1 MSEGEGEDRE
11 VAEREGN
18 EGEGESREALEA
30 QEIPMD
36 ISDQLRIE
44 HLKTVLEASRFS
56 EMEYICGQIAADKRM
71 PESVK
76 ANLISLIMSS
86 AGRSPALSYYN
97 TEEDRKV
104 IISLVSLNEQL
115 FWHTGYRIDKNRKNN
130 FFVGMAR
137 YGAEVQ
143 TRKGRGAHGSR
154 LLATT
159 IVRQEQGIAPN
170 DREMQS
176 GKKGWFAGLLG
187 K

>member
-1 MSEGEGEDRE
+1 MSEEEHRDE
-11 VAEREGN
+11 EIEEEREQA
-18 EGEGESREALEA
+18 ET
-30 QEIPMD
+30 EIPPD
-36 ISDQLRIE
+36 LTDELRTE

-56 EMEYICGQIAADKRM
+56 EMEYICAQIATDKRT
-71 PESVK
+71 PESIK
-76 ANLISLIMSS
+76 ANLISFIMSS
-86 AGRSPALSYYN
+86 AGRAPALSYYN
-97 TEEDRKV
+97 TEEDRKLIV
-104 IISLVSLNEQL
+104 GLVSLNEQL
-115 FWHTGYRIDKNRKNN
+115 FWHTGYKIDKNRKNN
-130 FFVGMAR
+130 FYVGMGR

-176 GKKGWFAGLLG
+176 GKKGWFDWILG